1 MTKRIFWLLGLLVA
15 VSIVLAACTG
25 TQPATPAPEQPT
37 ATEEKAA
44 ETAPTEEAAAPT
56 AAPAATEEAAAQ
68 APAAEG
74 CTDAIGCVEIAAG
87 DPIHIAWIQTVSGAT
102 APLGTDEVRG
112 VEMAIDD
119 KGVEVLGH
127 PVELTGE
134 DSLCSAEGGQTAG
147 TKIAADPT
155 VVGVIGTTCSSEAR
169 AAMPLLADAGMVMI
183 SASNTNPDLTDPNHP
198 DHHPGYF
205 RTAHNDLFQGRV
217 AAEYAYNELGV
228 KKVATIHDGSPYAE
242 SLQRVFAEVF
252 TGLGGTVTSQ
262 EAVNV
267 GDTDMKGVLTK
278 IGADKPELIYLPIF
292 EPEGDFI
299 AAQKCDVQDLA
310 DTYLMGADGL
320 LSDTMPEASGECA
333 NGMFLS
339 GPYVHGQAYDDFVAK
354 YTEKY
359 GEAPISGYHAH
370 AYDATNILIA
380 AIEKVAVRNDDGSLS
395 IGRQALRDAMYGTR
409 DFKGL
414 TGNLGCNEN
423 GDCATG
429 EALAIFELTEAE
441 IVDGKWPP
449 QAIWTP
455 GQAAPAAEAPAA
467 GQTIPAGSFTCED
480 AIGCVDIAPGDPIH
494 VAWIQ
499 TVSGATAPLGSDEV
513 RGVEIAVDDKGGE
526 LLGHPIELTGEDSLC
541 SAEGGQAAGT
551 KIAADPTV
559 VGIVGTSCSSE
570 ARAAMPLISE
580 AGMVMISGS
589 NTNPDLTNPDHPD
602 HYPGYLRTAHNDLF
616 QGRVAAEF
624 TFNELGIKTAATIHD
639 GSPYAESLQQVFA
652 DVFRELGGTIT
663 SQEAVNVGDTDMK
676 GVLTKI
682 GADKP
687 GLIYF
692 PIFEPESGFIT
703 SQKCDVPDLADTIM
717 MSADGSLS
725 DTFPEASGECAIN
738 MYLSGPFVQGQA
750 YDDFVAKYRE
760 KYGEAPISGFHAHA
774 YDGANM
780 IFAAIEKVAVMED
793 DGTLHIGRQ
802 ALRDA
807 MYATKNFEGLTGN
820 LSCDENGDCATGEA
834 IAIFQLTEAEVLD
847 GAWPPK
853 PFWQPGGG
861 ATPAEAPAEPQAMS
875 VDIEPIRIALI
886 LPSTISDYAWSQSM
900 YDSLKQIQ
908 EAAGGEDV
916 VEIAYTENMFNVTDA
931 AAAIRDYADNGYN
944 LIIAHGAQYGT
955 SLFEIAPDFPNTSFA
970 WGTTTNTGADQGI
983 TNVFAYE
990 PRGDEGGY
998 VSGVLAAKLT
1008 QAKVIGLVGPVDA
1021 GDAKLHVDGFL
1032 AGVKDTDP
1040 NTKVNVS
1047 FTGSFG
1053 DTALAAEAA
1062 NVQVNARADVLTGS
1076 SQQVVGAIGVAKEK
1090 NIPWIGIQ
1098 ADQSPIAP
1106 GVVVAT
1112 ALYDWRNLLLEMIKS
1127 HQAGELGG
1135 KVLQLTFKNG
1145 GIRMIYSD
1153 TLPEEA
1159 VAAAQAAEA
1168 GLVDGSI
1175 KIVAEPR

>member
-15 VSIVLAACTG
+15 VSIVLAGCTG
-25 TQPATPAPEQPT
+25 SQPAAPAEEKPA
-37 ATEEKAA
+37 ATEEKQA
-44 ETAPTEEAAAPT
+44 EAPATE
-56 AAPAATEEAAAQ
+56 APAATEEAPATE
-68 APAAEG
+68 APAATEEAVAEAPATEG
-74 CTDAIGCVEIAAG
+74 CTDAIGCVEVAAG
-87 DPIHIAWIQTVSGAT
+87 DPIHLAWIQTVSGAT

-119 KGVEVLGH
+119 KGGELLGH

-169 AAMPLLADAGMVMI
+169 AAMPLLSEVGLVMI

-217 AAEYAYNELGV
+217 AAEFAYNELGV
-228 KKVATIHDGSPYAE
+228 KTAATIHDGSPYAE

-252 TGLGGTVTSQ
+252 TQLGGTITSQ

-278 IGADKPELIYLPIF
+278 IGADKPEFIYLPIF

-320 LSDTMPEASGECA
+320 LADTMPEASGECA

-370 AYDATNILIA
+370 AYDGANILIA
-380 AIEKVAVRNDDGSLS
+380 AIEKVAVQKDDGALS
-395 IGRQALRDAMYGTR
+395 IGRQGLRDAMYGTK

-414 TGNLGCNEN
+414 TGTLACNEN

-429 EALAIFELTEAE
+429 EALAIFKLTEAE

-449 QAIWTP
+449 QPVWTP
-455 GQAAPAAEAPAA
+455 GQGAIEATAAEATAEAPAA
-467 GQTIPAGSFTCED
+467 A
-480 AIGCVDIAPGDPIH
+480 
-494 VAWIQ
+494 
-499 TVSGATAPLGSDEV
+499 
-513 RGVEIAVDDKGGE
+513 
-526 LLGHPIELTGEDSLC
+526 
-541 SAEGGQAAGT
+541 
-551 KIAADPTV
+551 
-559 VGIVGTSCSSE
+559 
-570 ARAAMPLISE
+570 
-580 AGMVMISGS
+580 
-589 NTNPDLTNPDHPD
+589 
-602 HYPGYLRTAHNDLF
+602 
-616 QGRVAAEF
+616 
-624 TFNELGIKTAATIHD
+624 
-639 GSPYAESLQQVFA
+639 
-652 DVFRELGGTIT
+652 
-663 SQEAVNVGDTDMK
+663 
-676 GVLTKI
+676 
-682 GADKP
+682 
-687 GLIYF
+687 
-692 PIFEPESGFIT
+692 EPE
-703 SQKCDVPDLADTIM
+703 
-717 MSADGSLS
+717 
-725 DTFPEASGECAIN
+725 
-738 MYLSGPFVQGQA
+738 
-750 YDDFVAKYRE
+750 
-760 KYGEAPISGFHAHA
+760 
-774 YDGANM
+774 
-780 IFAAIEKVAVMED
+780 
-793 DGTLHIGRQ
+793 
-802 ALRDA
+802 A
-807 MYATKNFEGLTGN
+807 MT
-820 LSCDENGDCATGEA
+820 
-834 IAIFQLTEAEVLD
+834 
-847 GAWPPK
+847 
-853 PFWQPGGG
+853 
-861 ATPAEAPAEPQAMS
+861 
-875 VDIEPIRIALI
+875 VDIEPVRIALVM
-886 LPSTISDYAWSQSM
+886 PSTISDYAWSQSM

-908 EAAGGEDV
+908 DAAGQDV
-916 VEIAYTENMFNVTDA
+916 VEIVYTENMFNVTDA

-955 SLFEIAPDFPNTSFA
+955 SLFEIAPDFPETSFA
-970 WGTTTNTGADQGI
+970 WGTTTNTGADQGV

-990 PRGDEGGY
+990 PRGDEAGY
-998 VSGVLAAKLT
+998 VTGVLAAQLT
-1008 QAKVIGLVGPVDA
+1008 KSKVIGLVGPVDA

-1032 AGVKDTDP
+1032 AGVKDADP
-1040 NTKVNVS
+1040 DIKVNVS

-1062 NVQVNARADVLTGS
+1062 NVQINAGADVLTGS

-1090 NIPWIGIQ
+1090 DIPWIGVQ
-1098 ADQSPIAP
+1098 ADQSPVAP
-1106 GVVVAT
+1106 EVVVAT
-1112 ALYDWRNLLLEMIKS
+1112 AVYDWKNLLLDMIKS

-1135 KVLQLTFKNG
+1135 KVIQLTFKNG

-1153 TLPEEA
+1153 KLPEEA
-1159 VAAAQAAEA
+1159 VSAAKTAEA